1 MSVAVSVA
9 ATGTVERVV
18 VVVLNWNREADT
30 RECLASLDADR
41 SAPHTILLVDN
52 ASEDDSGARLHAHF
66 PGVAYLQTAE
76 NLGYAGGNNAG
87 IAWALDHGAEF
98 VFVLNNDTVVPAGC
112 LQTLLA
118 ALESSPAMAA
128 VAPTIVRHAHP
139 DQMWWA
145 GGHFSATKG
154 LGVSHLDSPRPDA
167 PALVPCTFLS
177 GCALLMRAEALRSLG
192 GFRADYFAYLEDV
205 VKRPAHL
212 IGYSDGGII
221 TLLVAI
227 NRPDLVKTITL
238 IGANYKADM
247 GQPSIEEWEPDE
259 EAKAKYA
266 RYSPDPA
273 HTLVEKIKKM
283 VQIWRTE
290 PNMTLAQLGQIK
302 CPALVIAGDDDV
314 MSLAHTNEIYEAI
327 ENSRLAIIPAS
338 SHLIDKDQPELLNKV
353 IRDFL
358 LNPELPVTLMPVRR
372 KVREAQ

>member
-52 ASEDDSGARLHAHF
+52 ASEDGSGARLHAHF

-128 VAPTIVRHAHP
+128 VAPTILRHAHP

-205 VKRPAHL
+205 EWGVRAMQSGWRLGWVPAARLLHKVPARGTSDSPFQITMRDRNRRRLVRTHL
-212 IGYSDGGII
+212 GVVQRICFHAWFWPTRALTAFRY
-221 TLLVAI
+221 LL
-227 NRPDLVKTITL
+227 
-238 IGANYKADM
+238 
-247 GQPSIEEWEPDE
+247 
-259 EAKAKYA
+259 
-266 RYSPDPA
+266 
-273 HTLVEKIKKM
+273 
-283 VQIWRTE
+283 
-290 PNMTLAQLGQIK
+290 
-302 CPALVIAGDDDV
+302 AGDR
-314 MSLAHTNEIYEAI
+314 A
-327 ENSRLAIIPAS
+327 RLTALWKGALSP
-338 SHLIDKDQPELLNKV
+338 
-353 IRDFL
+353 
-358 LNPELPVTLMPVRR
+358 
-372 KVREAQ
+372 